1 MSKDYMTE
9 GHAAW
14 ITYAD
19 PAGTVPSEKTN
30 PWETPIGAADQFAP
44 IVDKNGIA
52 LFRKTFTVRELKAA
66 RVDATA
72 LGIYDLY
79 VNGKRVGR
87 QAGRED
93 AAPYDEL
100 KPGWTDYT
108 ARCLY
113 YSYDLAPYL
122 TEGENTLLAAVAPGW
137 YNGRIA
143 LGTYG
148 ETHIA
153 LLAAIRLSDAD
164 GERVLYTD
172 KTWEASWGS
181 AIRAADIWD
190 GEMYDANQPSL
201 ATISEKQDS
210 LHWGAPA
217 EETHDLFVTPQVGST
232 ITVRPNL
239 TRKPETV
246 TVYRGTE
253 DNGSDYGKIHVVRT
267 LTGNSFTLA
276 AGEAA
281 VLDFGQNMVGWP
293 TFTARGVAGT
303 SLQIRFGEMLND
315 SGLKSRGND
324 NPEGSIYSINYRS
337 AKAKLC
343 YILNGQDDAYRPT
356 FSFFGFRYCEIRATA
371 DVTFENLTA
380 DVVGSANRETGH
392 METSNADVNRL
403 ISNVLWG
410 QRGNY
415 LSVPTDCPQR
425 DERLGWTGDTQAFC
439 CTAAY
444 NADVDGF
451 FHKWLQDARDSQA
464 ENGMY
469 PDVIPKVRV
478 VGWGG
483 AAWSDAGIIVPY
495 TMWKMYADT
504 DIIREHYAS
513 MERYMDWLATTDLS
527 GPNATYGDWLA
538 YEPTDARYISVAYYA
553 LDARYMA
560 AMSRAIDR
568 ADRAAHYD
576 SLFEQVRNHFRR
588 IYCNAEGDLNPEV
601 RTQTGYLLALRNDLL
616 LPERRPAAVAALKQ
630 KIIDNGYKLSTG
642 FVGSCILNEVLA
654 EFGENDLAYSLLLQT
669 ENPSW
674 LYSVHQGA
682 TTIWERWNSILP
694 NGDFDESGMNSLNHY
709 AYGSI
714 GSWLYEKVAGI
725 RCMEP
730 GYKKI
735 RIQPT
740 LTKGMTEV
748 SATYESIYG
757 TIVSAWSCREGK
769 ICVDVQIPANTTA
782 VIQLP
787 EKEAEFTVGSGRYH
801 YEYKTDTNLKFEK
814 YSLESTL
821 GELVAEELG
830 RSMFEEMVPGMLEDP
845 LIKFAL
851 SMTISDLLMQDAQ
864 AKPMYLA
871 VIDALNAANS
881 KL

>member
-1 MSKDYMTE
+1 
-9 GHAAW
+9 
-14 ITYAD
+14 
-19 PAGTVPSEKTN
+19 
-30 PWETPIGAADQFAP
+30 
-44 IVDKNGIA
+44 
-52 LFRKTFTVRELKAA
+52 
-66 RVDATA
+66 
-72 LGIYDLY
+72 
-79 VNGKRVGR
+79 
-87 QAGRED
+87 
-93 AAPYDEL
+93 
-100 KPGWTDYT
+100 
-108 ARCLY
+108 
-113 YSYDLAPYL
+113 
-122 TEGENTLLAAVAPGW
+122 
-137 YNGRIA
+137 
-143 LGTYG
+143 
-148 ETHIA
+148 
-153 LLAAIRLSDAD
+153 
-164 GERVLYTD
+164 
-172 KTWEASWGS
+172 
-181 AIRAADIWD
+181 
-190 GEMYDANQPSL
+190 MYDANQPSL
-201 ATISEKQDS
+201 AAISEKQDS
-210 LHWGAPA
+210 LHWGTPA

-293 TFTARGVAGT
+293 TFTARGAAGT

-380 DVVGSANRETGH
+380 EVVGSANRETGH

-560 AMSRAIDR
+560 AMSRAIGR

-576 SLFEQVRNHFRR
+576 SLFEQVRDHFRR

-654 EFGENDLAYSLLLQT
+654 EFGENNLAYSLLLQT

-682 TTIWERWNSILP
+682 TTIWERWNSYTKATGF
-694 NGDFDESGMNSLNHY
+694 GDVGMNSFNHY
-709 AYGSI
+709 AYGAVQEWMYRHI
-714 GSWLYEKVAGI
+714 AGI
-725 RCMEP
+725 ETTEQAP
-730 GYKKI
+730 GFAHPILQPKPDTRSAEEIPAGQEKI
-735 RIQPT
+735 TWVRTSFASPVGLI
-740 LTKGMTEV
+740 E
-748 SATYESIYG
+748 
-757 TIVSAWSCREGK
+757 SAWDMTDGFTYTCR
-769 ICVDVQIPANTTA
+769 VPVAA
-782 VIQLP
+782 
-787 EKEAEFTVGSGRYH
+787 
-801 YEYKTDTNLKFEK
+801 
-814 YSLESTL
+814 TL
-821 GELVAEELG
+821 HL
-830 RSMFEEMVPGMLEDP
+830 P
-845 LIKFAL
+845 LIGNAETLVINGVAHKPDEFRL
-851 SMTISDLLMQDAQ
+851 CPIGKGVTIE
-864 AKPMYLA
+864 LA
-871 VIDALNAANS
+871 PGAYTIEQ
-881 KL
+881 K

>member
-201 ATISEKQDS
+201 AAISEKQDS
-210 LHWGAPA
+210 LHWGTPA

-293 TFTARGVAGT
+293 TFTARGAAGT

-324 NPEGSIYSINYRS
+324 KPEGSIYSINYRS

-380 DVVGSANRETGH
+380 EVVGSANRETGH

-576 SLFEQVRNHFRR
+576 SLFEQICDHFRR

-682 TTIWERWNSILP
+682 TTIWERWNSYTKATGF
-694 NGDFDESGMNSLNHY
+694 GDVGMNSFNHY
-709 AYGSI
+709 AYGAVQEWMYRHI
-714 GSWLYEKVAGI
+714 AGI
-725 RCMEP
+725 ETTEQAP
-730 GYKKI
+730 GFAHPILQPKPDTRSAEEIPDGQEKI
-735 RIQPT
+735 TWARTSFASPVGLI
-740 LTKGMTEV
+740 E
-748 SATYESIYG
+748 
-757 TIVSAWSCREGK
+757 SAWDMTDGFTYTCR
-769 ICVDVQIPANTTA
+769 VPVAA
-782 VIQLP
+782 
-787 EKEAEFTVGSGRYH
+787 
-801 YEYKTDTNLKFEK
+801 
-814 YSLESTL
+814 TL
-821 GELVAEELG
+821 HL
-830 RSMFEEMVPGMLEDP
+830 P
-845 LIKFAL
+845 LIGNAETLVINGVAHKPDEFRL
-851 SMTISDLLMQDAQ
+851 CPVGKGVTIE
-864 AKPMYLA
+864 LA
-871 VIDALNAANS
+871 PGAYTIEQ
-881 KL
+881 K

>member
-210 LHWGAPA
+210 LHWGTPA

-293 TFTARGVAGT
+293 TFTARGAAGT

-343 YILNGQDDAYRPT
+343 YILNGQDNAYRPT

-380 DVVGSANRETGH
+380 EVVGSANRETGH

-483 AAWSDAGIIVPY
+483 AAWGDAGIIVPY

-576 SLFEQVRNHFRR
+576 SLFEQVLDHFRR

-682 TTIWERWNSILP
+682 TTIWERWNSYTKATGF
-694 NGDFDESGMNSLNHY
+694 GDVGMNSFNHY
-709 AYGSI
+709 AYGAVQEWMYRHI
-714 GSWLYEKVAGI
+714 AGI
-725 RCMEP
+725 ETTEQAP
-730 GYKKI
+730 GFAHPILQPKPDTRSAEEIPAGQEKI
-735 RIQPT
+735 TWVRTSFASPVGLI
-740 LTKGMTEV
+740 E
-748 SATYESIYG
+748 
-757 TIVSAWSCREGK
+757 SAWDMTDGFTYTCR
-769 ICVDVQIPANTTA
+769 VPVAA
-782 VIQLP
+782 
-787 EKEAEFTVGSGRYH
+787 
-801 YEYKTDTNLKFEK
+801 
-814 YSLESTL
+814 TL
-821 GELVAEELG
+821 HL
-830 RSMFEEMVPGMLEDP
+830 P
-845 LIKFAL
+845 LIGNAETLVINGVAHKPDEFRL
-851 SMTISDLLMQDAQ
+851 CPIGKGVTIE
-864 AKPMYLA
+864 LA
-871 VIDALNAANS
+871 PGAYTIEQ
-881 KL
+881 K

>member
-44 IVDKNGIA
+44 IMDKNGIA

-210 LHWGAPA
+210 LHWGTPA

-293 TFTARGVAGT
+293 TFTARGAAGT

-380 DVVGSANRETGH
+380 EVVGSANRETGH

-576 SLFEQVRNHFRR
+576 SLFEQVCDHFRR

-682 TTIWERWNSILP
+682 TTIWERWNSYTKATGF
-694 NGDFDESGMNSLNHY
+694 GDVGMNSFNHY
-709 AYGSI
+709 AYGAVQEWMYRHI
-714 GSWLYEKVAGI
+714 AGI
-725 RCMEP
+725 ETTEQAP
-730 GYKKI
+730 GFAHPILQPKPDTRSAEEIPAGQEKI
-735 RIQPT
+735 TWVRTSFASPVGLI
-740 LTKGMTEV
+740 E
-748 SATYESIYG
+748 
-757 TIVSAWSCREGK
+757 SAWDMTDGFTYTCR
-769 ICVDVQIPANTTA
+769 VPVAA
-782 VIQLP
+782 
-787 EKEAEFTVGSGRYH
+787 
-801 YEYKTDTNLKFEK
+801 
-814 YSLESTL
+814 TL
-821 GELVAEELG
+821 HL
-830 RSMFEEMVPGMLEDP
+830 P
-845 LIKFAL
+845 LIGNAETLVINGVAHKPDEFRL
-851 SMTISDLLMQDAQ
+851 CPIGKGVTIE
-864 AKPMYLA
+864 LA
-871 VIDALNAANS
+871 PGAYTIEQ
-881 KL
+881 K

>member
-293 TFTARGVAGT
+293 TFTARGAAGT

-343 YILNGQDDAYRPT
+343 YILNGQDNAYRPT

-380 DVVGSANRETGH
+380 EVVGSANRETGH
-392 METSNADVNRL
+392 METSNSDVNRL

-495 TMWKMYADT
+495 TMWKIYADT

-576 SLFEQVRNHFRR
+576 SLFEQVCDHFRR

-682 TTIWERWNSILP
+682 TTIWERWNSYTKATGF
-694 NGDFDESGMNSLNHY
+694 GDVGMNSFNHY
-709 AYGSI
+709 AYGAVQEWMYRHI
-714 GSWLYEKVAGI
+714 AGI
-725 RCMEP
+725 ETTEQAP
-730 GYKKI
+730 GFAHPILQPKPDTRSAEEIPAGQEKI
-735 RIQPT
+735 TWVRTSFASPVGLI
-740 LTKGMTEV
+740 E
-748 SATYESIYG
+748 
-757 TIVSAWSCREGK
+757 SAWDMTDGFTYTCR
-769 ICVDVQIPANTTA
+769 VPVAA
-782 VIQLP
+782 
-787 EKEAEFTVGSGRYH
+787 
-801 YEYKTDTNLKFEK
+801 
-814 YSLESTL
+814 TL
-821 GELVAEELG
+821 HL
-830 RSMFEEMVPGMLEDP
+830 P
-845 LIKFAL
+845 LIGNAETLVINGVAHKPDEFRL
-851 SMTISDLLMQDAQ
+851 CPVGKGVTIE
-864 AKPMYLA
+864 LA
-871 VIDALNAANS
+871 PGAYTIEQ
-881 KL
+881 K

>member
-210 LHWGAPA
+210 LHWGTPA
-217 EETHDLFVTPQVGST
+217 EETHDLFITPQVGST

-246 TVYRGTE
+246 TVYKGTE

-293 TFTARGVAGT
+293 TFTARGAAGT

-380 DVVGSANRETGH
+380 EVVGSANRETGH

-576 SLFEQVRNHFRR
+576 SLFEQICDHFRR

-682 TTIWERWNSILP
+682 TTIWERWNSYTKATGF
-694 NGDFDESGMNSLNHY
+694 GDVGMNSFNHY
-709 AYGSI
+709 AYGAVQEWMYRHI
-714 GSWLYEKVAGI
+714 AGI
-725 RCMEP
+725 ETTEQAP
-730 GYKKI
+730 GFAHPILQPKPDTRSAEEIPDGQEKI
-735 RIQPT
+735 TWARTSFASPVGLI
-740 LTKGMTEV
+740 E
-748 SATYESIYG
+748 
-757 TIVSAWSCREGK
+757 SAWDMTDGFTYTCR
-769 ICVDVQIPANTTA
+769 VPVAA
-782 VIQLP
+782 
-787 EKEAEFTVGSGRYH
+787 
-801 YEYKTDTNLKFEK
+801 
-814 YSLESTL
+814 TL
-821 GELVAEELG
+821 HL
-830 RSMFEEMVPGMLEDP
+830 P
-845 LIKFAL
+845 LIGNAETLVINGVAHKPDEFRL
-851 SMTISDLLMQDAQ
+851 CPIGKGVTIE
-864 AKPMYLA
+864 LA
-871 VIDALNAANS
+871 PGAYTIEQ
-881 KL
+881 K

>member
-201 ATISEKQDS
+201 AAISEKQDS

-267 LTGNSFTLA
+267 LTENSFTLA

-293 TFTARGVAGT
+293 TFTARGAAGT

-343 YILNGQDDAYRPT
+343 YILNGQDNAYRPT

-380 DVVGSANRETGH
+380 EVVGSANRETGH

-513 MERYMDWLATTDLS
+513 MERYMDWLATTELS

-576 SLFEQVRNHFRR
+576 SLFEQVCDHFRR

-682 TTIWERWNSILP
+682 TTIWERWNSYTKATGF
-694 NGDFDESGMNSLNHY
+694 GDVGMNSFNHY
-709 AYGSI
+709 AYGAVQEWMYRHI
-714 GSWLYEKVAGI
+714 AGI
-725 RCMEP
+725 ETTEQAP
-730 GYKKI
+730 GFAHPILQPKPDTRSAEEIPAGQEKI
-735 RIQPT
+735 TWVRTSFASPVGLI
-740 LTKGMTEV
+740 E
-748 SATYESIYG
+748 
-757 TIVSAWSCREGK
+757 SAW
-769 ICVDVQIPANTTA
+769 DM
-782 VIQLP
+782 
-787 EKEAEFTVGSGRYH
+787 
-801 YEYKTDTNLKFEK
+801 TD
-814 YSLESTL
+814 
-821 GELVAEELG
+821 
-830 RSMFEEMVPGMLEDP
+830 
-845 LIKFAL
+845 
-851 SMTISDLLMQDAQ
+851 
-864 AKPMYLA
+864 
-871 VIDALNAANS
+871 
-881 KL
+881 

>member
-293 TFTARGVAGT
+293 TFTARGAAGT

-343 YILNGQDDAYRPT
+343 YILNGQDNAYRPT

-380 DVVGSANRETGH
+380 EVVGSANRETGH

-513 MERYMDWLATTDLS
+513 MERYMDWLATTELS

-576 SLFEQVRNHFRR
+576 SLFEQVRDHFRR

-682 TTIWERWNSILP
+682 TTIWERWNSYTKATGF
-694 NGDFDESGMNSLNHY
+694 GDVGMNSFNHY
-709 AYGSI
+709 AYGAVQEWMYRHIAGIETTEQAPGFAHPILQPKPDTRSAEEIPAGQEKITWVRTSFASPVGLIESAWDTTDGFTYTCRVPVAATLHLPLI
-714 GSWLYEKVAGI
+714 GSAETLVINGVAHKPDEFRLCPIGKGVTI
-725 RCMEP
+725 ELAP
-730 GYKKI
+730 GAY
-735 RIQPT
+735 
-740 LTKGMTEV
+740 
-748 SATYESIYG
+748 
-757 TIVSAWSCREGK
+757 TIEQK
-769 ICVDVQIPANTTA
+769 
-782 VIQLP
+782 
-787 EKEAEFTVGSGRYH
+787 
-801 YEYKTDTNLKFEK
+801 
-814 YSLESTL
+814 
-821 GELVAEELG
+821 
-830 RSMFEEMVPGMLEDP
+830 
-845 LIKFAL
+845 
-851 SMTISDLLMQDAQ
+851 
-864 AKPMYLA
+864 
-871 VIDALNAANS
+871 
-881 KL
+881 

>member
-52 LFRKTFTVRELKAA
+52 LFRKTFTIRELKAA

-201 ATISEKQDS
+201 AAISEKQDS
-210 LHWGAPA
+210 LHWSAPA

-246 TVYRGTE
+246 TVYSGTE

-293 TFTARGVAGT
+293 TFTARGAAGT

-343 YILNGQDDAYRPT
+343 YILNGQDDTYRPT

-380 DVVGSANRETGH
+380 EVVGSANRETGH

-560 AMSRAIDR
+560 AMSRAIGR

-576 SLFEQVRNHFRR
+576 SLFEQVRDHFRR
-588 IYCNAEGDLNPEV
+588 IYCNAVGDLNPEV

-682 TTIWERWNSILP
+682 TTIWERWNSYTKATGF
-694 NGDFDESGMNSLNHY
+694 GDVGMNSFNHY
-709 AYGSI
+709 AYGAVQEWMYRHI
-714 GSWLYEKVAGI
+714 AGI
-725 RCMEP
+725 ETTEQAP
-730 GYKKI
+730 GFAHPILQPKPDTRSAEEIPAGQEKI
-735 RIQPT
+735 TWVRTSFASPVGLI
-740 LTKGMTEV
+740 E
-748 SATYESIYG
+748 
-757 TIVSAWSCREGK
+757 SAWDMTDGFTYTCR
-769 ICVDVQIPANTTA
+769 VPVAA
-782 VIQLP
+782 
-787 EKEAEFTVGSGRYH
+787 
-801 YEYKTDTNLKFEK
+801 
-814 YSLESTL
+814 TL
-821 GELVAEELG
+821 HL
-830 RSMFEEMVPGMLEDP
+830 P
-845 LIKFAL
+845 LIGNAETLVINGVAHKPDEFRL
-851 SMTISDLLMQDAQ
+851 CPVGKGVTIE
-864 AKPMYLA
+864 LA
-871 VIDALNAANS
+871 PGAYTIEQ
-881 KL
+881 K

>member
-210 LHWGAPA
+210 LHWGTPA

-293 TFTARGVAGT
+293 TFTARGAAGT

-380 DVVGSANRETGH
+380 EVVGSANRETGH

-576 SLFEQVRNHFRR
+576 SLFEQVCDHFRR

-682 TTIWERWNSILP
+682 TTIWERWNSYTKATGF
-694 NGDFDESGMNSLNHY
+694 GDVGMNSFNHY
-709 AYGSI
+709 AYGAVQEWMYRHI
-714 GSWLYEKVAGI
+714 AGI
-725 RCMEP
+725 ETTEQAP
-730 GYKKI
+730 GFAHPILQPKPDTRSAEEIPAGQEKI
-735 RIQPT
+735 TWVRTSFASPVGLI
-740 LTKGMTEV
+740 E
-748 SATYESIYG
+748 
-757 TIVSAWSCREGK
+757 SAWDMTDGFTYTCR
-769 ICVDVQIPANTTA
+769 VPVAA
-782 VIQLP
+782 
-787 EKEAEFTVGSGRYH
+787 
-801 YEYKTDTNLKFEK
+801 
-814 YSLESTL
+814 TL
-821 GELVAEELG
+821 HL
-830 RSMFEEMVPGMLEDP
+830 P
-845 LIKFAL
+845 LIGNAETLVVNGVAHKPDEFRL
-851 SMTISDLLMQDAQ
+851 CPVGKGVTIE
-864 AKPMYLA
+864 LA
-871 VIDALNAANS
+871 PGAYTFEQ
-881 KL
+881 K

>member
-201 ATISEKQDS
+201 AAISEKQDS

-293 TFTARGVAGT
+293 TFTARGAAGT

-380 DVVGSANRETGH
+380 EVVGSANRETGH

-576 SLFEQVRNHFRR
+576 SLFEQVCDHFRR

-682 TTIWERWNSILP
+682 TTIWERWNSYTKATGF
-694 NGDFDESGMNSLNHY
+694 GDVGMNSFNHY
-709 AYGSI
+709 AYGAVQEWMYRHI
-714 GSWLYEKVAGI
+714 AGI
-725 RCMEP
+725 ETTEQAP
-730 GYKKI
+730 GFAHPILQPKPDTRSAEEIPAGQEKI
-735 RIQPT
+735 TWVRTSFASPVGLI
-740 LTKGMTEV
+740 E
-748 SATYESIYG
+748 
-757 TIVSAWSCREGK
+757 SAWDMTDGFTYTCR
-769 ICVDVQIPANTTA
+769 VPVAA
-782 VIQLP
+782 
-787 EKEAEFTVGSGRYH
+787 
-801 YEYKTDTNLKFEK
+801 
-814 YSLESTL
+814 TL
-821 GELVAEELG
+821 HL
-830 RSMFEEMVPGMLEDP
+830 P
-845 LIKFAL
+845 LIGNAETLVINGVAHKPDEFRL
-851 SMTISDLLMQDAQ
+851 CPVGKGVTIE
-864 AKPMYLA
+864 LA
-871 VIDALNAANS
+871 PGAYTIEQ
-881 KL
+881 K

>member
-201 ATISEKQDS
+201 AAISEKQDS

-293 TFTARGVAGT
+293 TFTARGAAGT

-380 DVVGSANRETGH
+380 EVVGSANRETGH

-576 SLFEQVRNHFRR
+576 SLFEQVRDHFHR

-682 TTIWERWNSILP
+682 TTIWERWNSYTKATGF
-694 NGDFDESGMNSLNHY
+694 GDVGMNSFNHY
-709 AYGSI
+709 AYGAVQEWMYRHI
-714 GSWLYEKVAGI
+714 AGI
-725 RCMEP
+725 ETTEQAP
-730 GYKKI
+730 GFAHPILQPKPDTRSAEEIPAGQEKI
-735 RIQPT
+735 TWVRTSFASPVGLI
-740 LTKGMTEV
+740 E
-748 SATYESIYG
+748 
-757 TIVSAWSCREGK
+757 SAWDMTDGFTYTCR
-769 ICVDVQIPANTTA
+769 VPVAA
-782 VIQLP
+782 
-787 EKEAEFTVGSGRYH
+787 
-801 YEYKTDTNLKFEK
+801 
-814 YSLESTL
+814 TL
-821 GELVAEELG
+821 HL
-830 RSMFEEMVPGMLEDP
+830 P
-845 LIKFAL
+845 LIGNAETLVINGVAHKPDEFRL
-851 SMTISDLLMQDAQ
+851 CPVGKGVTIE
-864 AKPMYLA
+864 LA
-871 VIDALNAANS
+871 PGAYTIEQ
-881 KL
+881 K

>member
-19 PAGTVPSEKTN
+19 PAGTVPSEKAN

-210 LHWGAPA
+210 LHWGTPA

-293 TFTARGVAGT
+293 TFTARGAAGT

-343 YILNGQDDAYRPT
+343 YILNGQDNAYRPT

-576 SLFEQVRNHFRR
+576 SLFEQICDHFRR

-682 TTIWERWNSILP
+682 TTIWERWNSYTKATGF
-694 NGDFDESGMNSLNHY
+694 GDVGMNSFNHY
-709 AYGSI
+709 AYGAVQEWMYRHI
-714 GSWLYEKVAGI
+714 AGI
-725 RCMEP
+725 ETTEQAP
-730 GYKKI
+730 GFAHPILQPKPDTRSAEEIPDGQEKI
-735 RIQPT
+735 TWARTSFASPVGLI
-740 LTKGMTEV
+740 E
-748 SATYESIYG
+748 
-757 TIVSAWSCREGK
+757 SAWDMTDGFTYTCR
-769 ICVDVQIPANTTA
+769 VPVAA
-782 VIQLP
+782 
-787 EKEAEFTVGSGRYH
+787 
-801 YEYKTDTNLKFEK
+801 
-814 YSLESTL
+814 TL
-821 GELVAEELG
+821 HL
-830 RSMFEEMVPGMLEDP
+830 P
-845 LIKFAL
+845 LIGNAETLVINGVAHKPDEFKL
-851 SMTISDLLMQDAQ
+851 CPIGKGVTIE
-864 AKPMYLA
+864 LA
-871 VIDALNAANS
+871 PGAYTIEQ
-881 KL
+881 K

>member
-143 LGTYG
+143 MGTYG

-210 LHWGAPA
+210 LHWGTPA

-267 LTGNSFTLA
+267 LTENSFTLA

-293 TFTARGVAGT
+293 TFTARGAAGT

-337 AKAKLC
+337 AKAKLR
-343 YILNGQDDAYRPT
+343 YILNGQDNAYRPT

-380 DVVGSANRETGH
+380 EVVGSANRETGH

-527 GPNATYGDWLA
+527 GPNATYGDCWL
-538 YEPTDARYISVAYYA
+538 T
-553 LDARYMA
+553 
-560 AMSRAIDR
+560 SRPMHATSR
-568 ADRAAHYD
+568 SRTTHWMPVTWLPCPAPSAGG
-576 SLFEQVRNHFRR
+576 SRR
-588 IYCNAEGDLNPEV
+588 
-601 RTQTGYLLALRNDLL
+601 TLR
-616 LPERRPAAVAALKQ
+616 
-630 KIIDNGYKLSTG
+630 
-642 FVGSCILNEVLA
+642 
-654 EFGENDLAYSLLLQT
+654 
-669 ENPSW
+669 
-674 LYSVHQGA
+674 
-682 TTIWERWNSILP
+682 
-694 NGDFDESGMNSLNHY
+694 
-709 AYGSI
+709 
-714 GSWLYEKVAGI
+714 
-725 RCMEP
+725 
-730 GYKKI
+730 
-735 RIQPT
+735 QP
-740 LTKGMTEV
+740 V
-748 SATYESIYG
+748 
-757 TIVSAWSCREGK
+757 
-769 ICVDVQIPANTTA
+769 
-782 VIQLP
+782 
-787 EKEAEFTVGSGRYH
+787 
-801 YEYKTDTNLKFEK
+801 
-814 YSLESTL
+814 
-821 GELVAEELG
+821 
-830 RSMFEEMVPGMLEDP
+830 
-845 LIKFAL
+845 
-851 SMTISDLLMQDAQ
+851 
-864 AKPMYLA
+864 
-871 VIDALNAANS
+871 
-881 KL
+881 

>member
-210 LHWGAPA
+210 LHWGTPA

-267 LTGNSFTLA
+267 LTENSFTLA

-293 TFTARGVAGT
+293 TFTARGAAGT

-343 YILNGQDDAYRPT
+343 YILNGQDNAYRPT

-380 DVVGSANRETGH
+380 EVVGSANRETGH
-392 METSNADVNRL
+392 VETSNADVNRL

-560 AMSRAIDR
+560 AMSRAIGR

-576 SLFEQVRNHFRR
+576 DLFE
-588 IYCNAEGDLNPEV
+588 
-601 RTQTGYLLALRNDLL
+601 
-616 LPERRPAAVAALKQ
+616 
-630 KIIDNGYKLSTG
+630 
-642 FVGSCILNEVLA
+642 
-654 EFGENDLAYSLLLQT
+654 
-669 ENPSW
+669 
-674 LYSVHQGA
+674 
-682 TTIWERWNSILP
+682 
-694 NGDFDESGMNSLNHY
+694 
-709 AYGSI
+709 
-714 GSWLYEKVAGI
+714 
-725 RCMEP
+725 
-730 GYKKI
+730 
-735 RIQPT
+735 
-740 LTKGMTEV
+740 
-748 SATYESIYG
+748 
-757 TIVSAWSCREGK
+757 
-769 ICVDVQIPANTTA
+769 
-782 VIQLP
+782 
-787 EKEAEFTVGSGRYH
+787 
-801 YEYKTDTNLKFEK
+801 
-814 YSLESTL
+814 
-821 GELVAEELG
+821 
-830 RSMFEEMVPGMLEDP
+830 
-845 LIKFAL
+845 
-851 SMTISDLLMQDAQ
+851 
-864 AKPMYLA
+864 
-871 VIDALNAANS
+871 
-881 KL
+881 

>member
-201 ATISEKQDS
+201 AAISEKQDS

-293 TFTARGVAGT
+293 TFTARGAAGT

-380 DVVGSANRETGH
+380 EVVGSANRETGH

-576 SLFEQVRNHFRR
+576 SLFEQVCDHFRR

-682 TTIWERWNSILP
+682 TTIWERWNSYTKATGF
-694 NGDFDESGMNSLNHY
+694 GDVGMNSFNHY
-709 AYGSI
+709 AYGAVQEWMYRHI
-714 GSWLYEKVAGI
+714 AGI
-725 RCMEP
+725 ETTEQAP
-730 GYKKI
+730 GFAHPILQPKPDTRSAEEIPAGQEKI
-735 RIQPT
+735 TWVRTSFASPVGLI
-740 LTKGMTEV
+740 E
-748 SATYESIYG
+748 
-757 TIVSAWSCREGK
+757 SAWDMTDGFTYTCR
-769 ICVDVQIPANTTA
+769 VPVAA
-782 VIQLP
+782 
-787 EKEAEFTVGSGRYH
+787 
-801 YEYKTDTNLKFEK
+801 
-814 YSLESTL
+814 TL
-821 GELVAEELG
+821 HL
-830 RSMFEEMVPGMLEDP
+830 P
-845 LIKFAL
+845 LIGNAETLVINGVAHKPDEFRL
-851 SMTISDLLMQDAQ
+851 CPIGKGVTIE
-864 AKPMYLA
+864 LA
-871 VIDALNAANS
+871 PGAYTIEQ
-881 KL
+881 K